1 MTKKQKKM
9 LIRILCSF
17 VLLVAAAIV
26 EKLLPDA
33 LPQWGWLLVF
43 LAPYLLIGYDVLKEA
58 VESIFHG
65 QMLDEHFLMMVA
77 TVGALC
83 VGELEEAVAVMLF
96 YQVGELFQSYAVG
109 KSRKSISALMDIRP
123 DYANI
128 ERDGK
133 LEQVDPEEIQVGDI
147 IVVKAG
153 EKVPLDGV
161 VMEGKTTLNT
171 AALTGESLPRDA
183 AEGDEIISGCVN
195 ISGLIRVRVTKPFSE
210 STVSRILELVENAS
224 NKKTRTER
232 FITRFARIYTPAV
245 VGAAVLLAIVPPLV
259 LHGNWSDWIYRALT
273 FLVVS
278 CPCAL
283 VISVPLSFFG
293 GIGGASSKGIL
304 VKGSNYIEA
313 LAHCETVVF
322 DKTGTLTE
330 GSFQVTAVHPD
341 AVDEKELL
349 RLAAAAESYSD
360 HPISLSLKAACHDS
374 IDSKLVT
381 NVHEIAGKGVQA
393 EFEGHTLSVGN
404 GKLMESLGIE
414 EHKCHKVGTIVHVAM
429 DGKYLGHIVI
439 SDVIKPDAAK
449 AIADLKACGVQRTVM
464 LTGDR
469 REVAQNVAQQLKLD
483 DVKAELMPQGKVEA
497 VEELLK
503 AKNPKSTLA
512 FVGDGI
518 NDAPVLSRADIG
530 IAMGALGS
538 DAAIEAA
545 DVVLM
550 DDQPSKIA
558 EAIRISRKTMGIAMQ
573 NIVFALAVKAVILA
587 VTAFGAG
594 NMWWAVFADVGVSV
608 IAILNA
614 MRALRT

>member
-183 AEGDEIISGCVN
+183 AEGDQIISGCVN

-349 RLAAAAESYSD
+349 RLASAAESYSD

-464 LTGDR
+464 LTGDC

-573 NIVFALAVKAVILA
+573 NIVFALVVKAVVLA

>member
-393 EFEGHTLSVGN
+393 EFEGHMLSVGN

-469 REVAQNVAQQLKLD
+469 RDAAGQGGSGGRTAQGQ
-483 DVKAELMPQGKVEA
+483 EPQEHAGLCRRRHQRCA
-497 VEELLK
+497 
-503 AKNPKSTLA
+503 
-512 FVGDGI
+512 
-518 NDAPVLSRADIG
+518 
-530 IAMGALGS
+530 GAL
-538 DAAIEAA
+538 
-545 DVVLM
+545 
-550 DDQPSKIA
+550 Q
-558 EAIRISRKTMGIAMQ
+558 SRYRHRDGR
-573 NIVFALAVKAVILA
+573 
-587 VTAFGAG
+587 AG
-594 NMWWAVFADVGVSV
+594 
-608 IAILNA
+608 
-614 MRALRT
+614 LRCGH